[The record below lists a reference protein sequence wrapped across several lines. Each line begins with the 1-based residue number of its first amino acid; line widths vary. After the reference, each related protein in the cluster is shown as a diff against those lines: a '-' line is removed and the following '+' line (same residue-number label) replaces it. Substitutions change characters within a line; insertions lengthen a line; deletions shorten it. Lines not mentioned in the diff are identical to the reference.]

1 MTFASC
7 DCPRLCHRGRGQ
19 MAVGGG
25 ARCPGHVGAQASA
38 TRELGRPGRGI
49 ALCGFLTEDVPEE
62 V

>member
-1 MTFASC
+1 
-7 DCPRLCHRGRGQ
+7 

-38 TRELGRPGRGI
+38 ARELGRPGRGI